1 MAPATTKRSLVRYR
15 LVDGATAG
23 AAAAA
28 EFDDEDNV
36 DVDMDV
42 EDVNAGRAEPGAGGS
57 HLTLQIGL
65 SVVASEWVATHSR
78 RSVDQTLSFPSKD
91 LVQRVKTVGVA
102 LGTGRVKER
111 TTRGL

>member
-15 LVDGATAG
+15 LVDGAA

-28 EFDDEDNV
+28 EVDDDDDDIDVV
-36 DVDMDV
+36 DVDV
-42 EDVNAGRAEPGAGGS
+42 AAGRAEPGAGGS

-91 LVQRVKTVGVA
+91 PLSRCSPV
-102 LGTGRVKER
+102 
-111 TTRGL
+111 